1 MSAPCPSPTEPSA
14 WATRNPPMS
23 MDSWPAG
30 SALGDGTA
38 LPLASSRASAERTEG
53 NEGGRLH
60 TAARVTGAARTPCGC
75 GRAAAALIWPLIW
88 EAAYAAA
95 RGQPAQSTPGKGDP
109 SHTQAAYPAA
119 APTPCGQPSRELVED
134 ADSQVQSSRLGG
146 PRPNS
151 HHDLQPLPSTLL
163 SFRLRHI
170 SKNIL
175 RFRLTIRSA
184 LKY

>member
-1 MSAPCPSPTEPSA
+1 
-14 WATRNPPMS
+14 MS

-53 NEGGRLH
+53 NEGGWLH

-95 RGQPAQSTPGKGDP
+95 RGQPAQSTPAKGTP
-109 SHTQAAYPAA
+109 VTPRLLILQQLPHRVASHPESWWKMQTPRSRAAGWEGQGQTLTMTFSHCQA
-119 APTPCGQPSRELVED
+119 
-134 ADSQVQSSRLGG
+134 
-146 PRPNS
+146 
-151 HHDLQPLPSTLL
+151 L
-163 SFRLRHI
+163 S
-170 SKNIL
+170 
-175 RFRLTIRSA
+175 
-184 LKY
+184 